1 MRDELKKALADEVAT
16 KKPNV
21 LTLAASMK
29 AFRASKYG
37 QPSLFNDVC
46 MFGEGCIPGVEATFL
61 ATNDSKYAQA
71 QVVARPLVYQIF
83 SRVVGDV
90 LEVPEVPK
98 ELFINESALMHSN
111 SRHDIIRA
119 LFSLS
124 SIL

>member
-1 MRDELKKALADEVAT
+1 MKMRDELKKALADEVAT

-21 LTLAASMK
+21 LTLAVSMK
-29 AFRASKYG
+29 AFWASKYG
-37 QPSLFNDVC
+37 QPSLFIDAC
-46 MFGEGCIPGVEATFL
+46 IFGEGCIPGVEASFL
-61 ATNDSKYAQA
+61 ETNN
-71 QVVARPLVYQIF
+71 ARPLVYQIF
-83 SRVVGDV
+83 SRAVGDV

-98 ELFINESALMHSN
+98 ELFISQSALIHSN